1 MKLLQN
7 EEKLISSNADKI
19 VLTNQRIM
27 LTDKVWGKSFKIS
40 ICLENI
46 SSIESHYKSNILF
59 LILGIFFTL
68 GGLVMSTQGGG
79 GGAAMGGLVLGGVFI
94 AIWWFTRKHIVTIS
108 SNGGSHLNF
117 IVENMSNDKI
127 DDFVTTVQEA
137 KIKRVNQLFTR

>member
-59 LILGIFFTL
+59 LILGIFLTL
-68 GGLVMSTQGGG
+68 GGLVMSTQGDGD
-79 GGAAMGGLVLGGVFI
+79 AMVGLVLGGVFI
-94 AIWWFTRKHIVTIS
+94 AIWWFNRKHIVTIS
-108 SNGGSHLNF
+108 SNGGSHLSF
-117 IVENMSNDKI
+117 IVENMSNEKI
-127 DDFVTTVQEA
+127 DDFVTTVQDA
-137 KIKRVNQLFTR
+137 KIKRVNLLFTR